1 MLKILVFTV
10 TLFIFAYSGPS
21 SCVTSRGLRA
31 VLEVEDNE
39 EVLANVLRG
48 GGGGGRGGGGGHG
61 GGGHGGGGHGGGGH
75 GGGLGGH
82 GHRDLGRDLG
92 RSPDGAE
99 NFQNSEGDQFK
110 VYTSVDGK
118 RLVEKVTDCTSN
130 IFCSQTCS
138 QLDSKFQSCTESLV
152 FELYN
157 TTLDT
162 SKQQVELNGE
172 NVLANVLRGGGGG
185 GHGGPGA
192 GVGHHMSQP
201 HHHGGG
207 GGPQDDELRHH
218 KGAHPHH
225 HGKSIKKKL
234 KKMHKKLKKL
244 KRKFYYTSSQLRE
257 TVGQVFFDGCFMKS
271 NSNKHAGY
279 IKLFNEEKKN
289 NPNRNYVMFIENLK
303 VKTLT
308 LSIDCL
314 QAFKENIDK
323 LFAINLNKQ
332 LIYYAKLQNI
342 TEGTFQG
349 FKDKLVQWVTENRI
363 EIFKQCPCSVYD
375 QFQKTEPLLYLKL
388 KTSLYDSC
396 SIKCNLKVNYSG
408 SSSKKSTK
416 QDDQVTSVKKKQDK
430 LEKSEEKSSSDE
442 KKISQKK

>member
-1 MLKILVFTV
+1 
-10 TLFIFAYSGPS
+10 
-21 SCVTSRGLRA
+21 
-31 VLEVEDNE
+31 
-39 EVLANVLRG
+39 
-48 GGGGGRGGGGGHG
+48 
-61 GGGHGGGGHGGGGH
+61 
-75 GGGLGGH
+75 
-82 GHRDLGRDLG
+82 
-92 RSPDGAE
+92 
-99 NFQNSEGDQFK
+99 
-110 VYTSVDGK
+110 
-118 RLVEKVTDCTSN
+118 
-130 IFCSQTCS
+130 
-138 QLDSKFQSCTESLV
+138 
-152 FELYN
+152 
-157 TTLDT
+157 
-162 SKQQVELNGE
+162 
-172 NVLANVLRGGGGG
+172 
-185 GHGGPGA
+185 
-192 GVGHHMSQP
+192 
-201 HHHGGG
+201 
-207 GGPQDDELRHH
+207 
-218 KGAHPHH
+218 
-225 HGKSIKKKL
+225 
-234 KKMHKKLKKL
+234 
-244 KRKFYYTSSQLRE
+244 
-257 TVGQVFFDGCFMKS
+257 VFFDGCFMKS

-442 KKISQKK
+442 KKYHKKSRSSKKYKSHHHKKSHKKHRSHHHKKHKSYRRKHRSHHKKHYKKNKHNKKHKKKT